1 MAQEPV
7 LSASDRPRVEVGAGG
22 SMLADM
28 GTNPYT
34 QFMVD
39 TRVGF
44 EKILASHL
52 CVRAELTAAF
62 GTNDYGVAVA
72 LLPAVSVSIPFGRYA
87 VVR

>member
-1 MAQEPV
+1 MAQESTYYTGQLRVTPAGT
-7 LSASDRPRVEVGAGG
+7 SFDIDPSWYPTAS
-22 SMLADM
+22 
-28 GTNPYT
+28 
-34 QFMVD
+34 
-39 TRVGF
+39 VGF